1 LMQRPELL
9 LADEPTSSLDPR
21 TAVEVLELLVKLT
34 AAENVPVVINM
45 HNVEL
50 AKRFARRIV
59 GMADGA
65 IVFDGAP
72 SELKTHHLQAI
83 YGGEDWL

>member
-1 LMQRPELL
+1 MQRPELL
-9 LADEPTSSLDPR
+9 LADEPTSSLDPK
-21 TAVEVLELLVKLT
+21 TAVEVLELLARLT
-34 AAENVPVVINM
+34 GEAGVPVVLNI

-59 GMADGA
+59 GMSGGA
-65 IVFDGAP
+65 IVFDGSPEAL
-72 SELKTHHLQAI
+72 ETAHLRAI